1 MKKTPFILLIL
12 LGADL
17 LSPSPARADVAL
29 IASGLAKTMYALVQ
43 VPANMIAG
51 GAQSFP
57 LGIVT
62 GAVAGTMK
70 MAVGTVMGA
79 ADMAR
84 GAAPYAKYAIFAL

>member
-1 MKKTPFILLIL
+1 M
-12 LGADL
+12 
-17 LSPSPARADVAL
+17 PSTARADVGL
-29 IASGLAKTMYALVQ
+29 IAQGLAKTMYALVQ
-43 VPANMIAG
+43 VPTNMIAG

-62 GAVAGTMK
+62 GAVTGTMK

>member
-1 MKKTPFILLIL
+1 MKKTPIFLLIL
-12 LGADL
+12 LAAAAFA
-17 LSPSPARADVAL
+17 PSTAYANPGL
-29 IASGLAKTMYALVQ
+29 IFRGLAKTVYAVAQ
-43 VPANMIAG
+43 VPVNMVQG
-51 GAQSFP
+51 SAQSFP

-84 GAAPYAKYAIFAL
+84 GAAPYAKYAVFL